1 MAVAGFNQLTP
12 KAACN
17 KNLAASAKHKCNGS
31 DLKCSKNGGDIVGIG
46 VMVGWRDF
54 DDLGVGSCVGDDERS
69 GGDGVGIG
77 GDDGGGINLIQK
89 TFPIEMKSSY
99 DNFYFFTI
107 SVGFL
112 LFDIKI
118 SQI

>member
-1 MAVAGFNQLTP
+1 M
-12 KAACN
+12 
-17 KNLAASAKHKCNGS
+17 SS
-31 DLKCSKNGGDIVGIG
+31 
-46 VMVGWRDF
+46 
-54 DDLGVGSCVGDDERS
+54 GDDERS
-69 GGDGVGIG
+69 GGDGVGIC